1 MFFWFRLF
9 CVRSPLLT
17 ESLLFSFPS
26 GTEMVHFP
34 EFALSVLC
42 IQTEVI
48 GFPHSEI
55 NGSLD
60 DYSLPLLIAV
70 FHVLHRL
77 EAPRHSPFALS
88 SLTIKFKFYGQA
100 LGQLVLVNQTHY
112 CAYISNLSTWWSTT
126 SLTGKTNLESGFT
139 LRCIQ
144 RLSMPNIAT
153 RHYCWYNNRYT
164 RGQSVS
170 VLSY

>member
-1 MFFWFRLF
+1 
-9 CVRSPLLT
+9 
-17 ESLLFSFPS
+17 
-26 GTEMVHFP
+26 MVHFP

-55 NGSLD
+55 NGSQD

-88 SLTIKFKFYGQA
+88 SLTIKFIYNFTIFNFKTRFY
-100 LGQLVLVNQTHY
+100 Y
-112 CAYISNLSTWWSTT
+112 
-126 SLTGKTNLESGFT
+126 
-139 LRCIQ
+139 
-144 RLSMPNIAT
+144 
-153 RHYCWYNNRYT
+153 
-164 RGQSVS
+164 
-170 VLSY
+170 

>member
-1 MFFWFRLF
+1 
-9 CVRSPLLT
+9 
-17 ESLLFSFPS
+17 
-26 GTEMVHFP
+26 MVHFP

-55 NGSLD
+55 NGSQD

-88 SLTIKFKFYGQA
+88 SLTIKFIYNFTIFNFKLDF
-100 LGQLVLVNQTHY
+100 
-112 CAYISNLSTWWSTT
+112 I
-126 SLTGKTNLESGFT
+126 TNLYFT
-139 LRCIQ
+139 VKF
-144 RLSMPNIAT
+144 SKN
-153 RHYCWYNNRYT
+153 
-164 RGQSVS
+164 
-170 VLSY
+170 